1 MTAITRK
8 ETRIFK
14 SSHNGLTAKTYAETQ
29 INGKAAQI
37 AIETSKSSYPKGT
50 ITTTVSVGWISA
62 DGKGVTHRLNLG
74 GGGDYYTTV
83 ERTEARA
90 TEKAITT
97 QHDRALARFDELVAD
112 AVAYYPATEAV
123 AD

>member
-1 MTAITRK
+1 MTAK

-14 SSHNGLTAKTYAETQ
+14 SLHNGLTAKTCAERQ

-37 AIETSKSSYPKGT
+37 AIETSKSNYPKGT

-62 DGKGVTHRLNLG
+62 DGHSVTHRLSLG
-74 GGGDYYTTV
+74 TGGGDYHTTI
-83 ERTEARA
+83 ERTTARA

-97 QHDRALARFDELVAD
+97 QHDRALARFDELVAA
-112 AVAYYPATEAV
+112 AVAYYPATA
-123 AD
+123 